1 MKRIFLTFI
10 VIISCLTTQAQNREK
25 MKIRLAEINIVPEY
39 REEYL
44 KRAEK
49 VGALSVEKEQGVIC
63 IFPMVM
69 QEAPLQVRIVE
80 IYRDEA
86 AYQAHIQTPHFL
98 EYKSS
103 TLKMIESLKLIEMD
117 ALDPEAMSLIFKK
130 IK

>member
-1 MKRIFLTFI
+1 MKRIFLTLI

-49 VGALSVEKEQGVIC
+49 IGALSVEKEQGVIC

-69 QEAPLQVRIVE
+69 QEAPLQVCIVE

>member
-1 MKRIFLTFI
+1 MKRIFLTLI

-69 QEAPLQVRIVE
+69 QEAPLQLRIVE

-86 AYQAHIQTPHFL
+86 AYQAHIKTPHFL

-130 IK
+130 MK

>member
-117 ALDPEAMSLIFKK
+117 ALDPEAMSHIFKK